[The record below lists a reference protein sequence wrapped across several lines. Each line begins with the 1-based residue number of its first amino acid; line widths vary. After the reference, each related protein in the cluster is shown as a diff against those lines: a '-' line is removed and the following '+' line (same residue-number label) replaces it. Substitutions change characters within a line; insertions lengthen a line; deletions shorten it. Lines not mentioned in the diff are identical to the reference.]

1 MTSLTSEEL
10 KCMIACDTFMRDKII
25 GVFPADQIKRLKV
38 NEGLIINTKP
48 FGDEGEHWISVYNAG
63 DRMEVFDSLVE
74 KSDTSMIDFH
84 KLASNVYLN
93 EISFQ
98 CHDSYVCGYY
108 SIFFLFLRV
117 RNISFQEFLNMFSPM
132 CKMNYAF
139 VLRFIKRTF
148 SLCLTDHVG

>member
-10 KCMIACDTFMRDKII
+10 KCMIACNTFMREKII
-25 GVFPADQIKRLKV
+25 GVFPADQIKMLKV

-98 CHDSYVCGYY
+98 CNDHMYAAIIQY
-108 SIFFLFLRV
+108 FFLFFASA
-117 RNISFQEFLNMFSPM
+117 N
-132 CKMNYAF
+132 
-139 VLRFIKRTF
+139 
-148 SLCLTDHVG
+148 